1 MKERLMLIA
10 VVIMLFAALKLYMP
24 DTAAELQSE
33 LRAVFDPEGV
43 VSAMGH
49 GLADNSLTESFSIF
63 DDGKSEY

>member
-1 MKERLMLIA
+1 MKERLILAA

-24 DTAAELQSE
+24 DTAAELNRE

-49 GLADNSLTESFSIF
+49 GLADNSLTEAFSVF
-63 DDGKSEY
+63 DGGKNEY